1 MPHLDCQW
9 CVKAFRPRRAAA
21 VWGRVAKIARFAA
34 LAAIFAYGGATG
46 LSSGARAEPLP
57 PPAGE
62 IVLTV
67 TGKISNTNPE
77 GAANF
82 DRAMLEGIGLWT
94 IETTT
99 PWTDGRQSYVGVLS
113 RDLLLAVGA
122 RGQRV
127 TARGLNDY
135 IVDIPI
141 SDFLKYPVIFAFK
154 VDDRY
159 MRVRDKGPV
168 LIVYPRDKF
177 DELKSPRYS
186 SKWVWQLRELD
197 IK

>member
-1 MPHLDCQW
+1 MAL
-9 CVKAFRPRRAAA
+9 VMTL
-21 VWGRVAKIARFAA
+21 A
-34 LAAIFAYGGATG
+34 LASAISLPPDALG
-46 LSSGARAEPLP
+46 EPLP
-57 PPAGE
+57 PPGGE
-62 IVLTV
+62 VVLTI
-67 TGKISNTNPE
+67 TGKINNTNAAE
-77 GAANF
+77 AANF

-99 PWTDGRQSYVGVLS
+99 PWTDGRQSYVGVLA

-141 SDFLKYPVIFAFK
+141 ADFLKYPVIFAFK

>member
-1 MPHLDCQW
+1 MPRLDCQW
-9 CVKAFRPRRAAA
+9 CGRAFRPPWAAA
-21 VWGRVAKIARFAA
+21 TRRCAASLARVVSLTVSLA
-34 LAAIFAYGGATG
+34 LAGAAH
-46 LSSGARAEPLP
+46 SPPGARAEPLP
-57 PPAGE
+57 LPGGE
-62 IVLTV
+62 IVLTI
-67 TGKISNTNPE
+67 TGKINNTNAVGE
-77 GAANF
+77 ANF

-94 IETTT
+94 LETTT
-99 PWTDGRQSYVGVLS
+99 PWTDGRQSYVGVLA

-135 IVDIPI
+135 VVDIPI
-141 SDFLKYPVIFAFK
+141 ADFLKYPVIFAFK

-168 LIVYPRDKF
+168 MIVYPRDKF